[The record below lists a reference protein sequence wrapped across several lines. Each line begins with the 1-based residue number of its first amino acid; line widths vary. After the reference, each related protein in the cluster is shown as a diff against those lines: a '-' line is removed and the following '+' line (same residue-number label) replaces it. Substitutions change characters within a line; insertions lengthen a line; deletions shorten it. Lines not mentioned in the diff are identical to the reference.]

1 MRRVALAAALALAST
16 GQAAAQSLVL
26 ALSTDE
32 IRITSNFTGA
42 EVTVFTVVDA
52 GGVFNAMDHQLVVVV
67 EGPPSRFMA
76 RRKDSVLGL
85 WINRGAVPVSAPEF
99 YAVESTAPLAEI
111 ADAET
116 LADAGIGLGSQI
128 LTPTPGAVYPAPV
141 VADFRAAFI
150 RLQEATDLYSETTGL
165 IDTPGAGLYR
175 AAFELPANIPVGV
188 YTVNALLF
196 RDGELV
202 GEALERFEVTKTGAE
217 QFLFDASR
225 DWAWPYAL
233 AIVAMAIFTGWL
245 GGVIFR
251 RD

>member
-1 MRRVALAAALALAST
+1 MRRVALAAALVLA
-16 GQAAAQSLVL
+16 GGPAAAQSLVL
-26 ALSTDE
+26 ALSTEE
-32 IRITSNFTGA
+32 IRIASNFTGA
-42 EVTVFTVVDA
+42 EVSVFTVVDA

-67 EGPPSRFMA
+67 EGPASRFMA

-99 YAVESTAPLAEI
+99 YAVEATAPLADIAEAEI
-111 ADAET
+111 LAEE
-116 LADAGIGLGSQI
+116 GIGLDNQI
-128 LTPTPGAVYPAPV
+128 ITPRVGAAYSAAV

-150 RLQEATDLYSETTGL
+150 RLQQESDLYSETTGL

-175 AAFELPANIPVGV
+175 ASFKLPANIPVGV
-188 YTVNALLF
+188 YSVNALLF
-196 RDGELV
+196 RDGEV
-202 GEALERFEVTKTGAE
+202 VSEALERFEVTKTGAE

-225 DWAWPYAL
+225 DWSWPYAI
-233 AIVAMAIFTGWL
+233 AIVVMAIFTGWL